1 MKSFYKYSLLVLV
14 CMPVLYSCY
23 RRPLDEEC
31 IEYAKI
37 PIGSVWTKADIDPQN
52 VTALFYNRNDGKL
65 ALEHRFE
72 NSDKV
77 IQSYVNVPIGKYK
90 VVLFNEIR
98 GQINGIG
105 IKGHENLATLEAYLL
120 PDPNPRTRIAGDT
133 YVRQPEVLAS
143 VIVDDFEVTREM
155 VVYNHSSGAGAPN
168 PLLEAAINALVGLE
182 PERKVHEF
190 NITVHV
196 KGLNNAR
203 MPALVDLRDVAE
215 SYNFNTDRNTLIPA
229 TEQFTMNNRTYD
241 PGSAKNGTISAT
253 VYTLGLLGEQP
264 AETAPQRDQ
273 PVLLDFLFVLVD
285 AERTLVNQVVDVTD
299 LIDFLPEGHGAAT
312 LELYLELPEALPDVE
327 PEGGGGGSG
336 FDTELID
343 WDEIDV
349 PLKTH

>member
-1 MKSFYKYSLLVLV
+1 MRSFYKYSLLVLA
-14 CMPVLYSCY
+14 CMSVLYSCY

-31 IEYAKI
+31 IQYAKI
-37 PIGSVWTKADIDPQN
+37 PIGSVWTKAHIDPQN
-52 VTALFYNRNDGKL
+52 VTALFYNRGDGKL

-77 IQSYVNVPIGKYK
+77 IQSYVNVPVGRYK
-90 VVLFNEIR
+90 VVIFNEIR

-120 PDPNPRTRIAGDT
+120 PDPSPRTRIAGDT

-143 VIVDDFEVTREM
+143 VIVDDFEVTQEM
-155 VVYNHSSGAGAPN
+155 AVYTNSSGPVN
-168 PLLEAAINALVGLE
+168 PALEASVNALVGLL

-196 KGLNNAR
+196 RGLNNAR
-203 MPALVDLRDVAE
+203 MPALVDLRGVAE
-215 SYNFNTDRNTLIPA
+215 SYNFDADRNTLLPA
-229 TEQFTMNNRTYD
+229 TEQFTMNGRTYD
-241 PGSAKNGTISAT
+241 PGSVKDGTISTT

-264 AETAPQRDQ
+264 ADIDPQRNS

-285 AERTLVNQVVDVTD
+285 KDRTLVNQVVDVTG
-299 LIDFLPEGHGAAT
+299 LIEFLPEGHGATT
-312 LELYLELPEALPDVE
+312 LKLYLELPEALPDVE

-349 PLKTH
+349 PLKTN

>member
-1 MKSFYKYSLLVLV
+1 MRPFYKYSLLALALLA
-14 CMPVLYSCY
+14 LYSCY

-31 IEYAKI
+31 IQYAKI

-52 VTALFYNRNDGKL
+52 VTALFYNRVDGKL
-65 ALEHRFE
+65 AQEHRFE

-77 IQSYVNVPIGKYK
+77 IQSYVNVPVGRYK

-105 IKGHENLATLEAYLL
+105 IKGHESLSSLEAYLL

-155 VVYNHSSGAGAPN
+155 AVYTNSSSSGPAN
-168 PLLEAAINALVGLE
+168 PALETSVNALVGLL

-196 KGLNNAR
+196 RGLNNAR

-215 SYNFNTDRNTLIPA
+215 SYNFDTDRNTLLPA
-229 TEQFTMNNRTYD
+229 TEQFTMNGRTYD
-241 PGSAKNGTISAT
+241 AGSVKDGIISTT
-253 VYTLGLLGEQP
+253 VYTLGLLGERP
-264 AETAPQRDQ
+264 ADIDPQRDS

-285 AERTLVNQVVDVTD
+285 KDRTLVNQVVDVTD
-299 LIDFLPEGHGAAT
+299 LIEFLPKGHGAAT
-312 LELYLELPEALPDVE
+312 LKLYLELPEALPDVE

-336 FDTELID
+336 FETELID

-349 PLKTH
+349 PLKTN

>member
-1 MKSFYKYSLLVLV
+1 MRPFYKYSLLALALLA
-14 CMPVLYSCY
+14 LYSCY

-31 IEYAKI
+31 IQYAKI

-52 VTALFYNRNDGKL
+52 VTALFYNRVDGKL
-65 ALEHRFE
+65 AQEHRFE

-77 IQSYVNVPIGKYK
+77 IQSYVNVPVGRYK

-105 IKGHENLATLEAYLL
+105 IKGHESLSSLEAYLL

-155 VVYNHSSGAGAPN
+155 AVYTNSSSSGPAN
-168 PLLEAAINALVGLE
+168 PALETSVNALVRLL

-196 KGLNNAR
+196 RGLNNAR

-215 SYNFNTDRNTLIPA
+215 SYNFDTDRNTLLPA
-229 TEQFTMNNRTYD
+229 TEQFTMNGRTYD
-241 PGSAKNGTISAT
+241 AGSVKDGIISTT
-253 VYTLGLLGEQP
+253 VYTLGLLGERP
-264 AETAPQRDQ
+264 ADIDPQRDS

-285 AERTLVNQVVDVTD
+285 KDRTLVNQVVDVTD
-299 LIDFLPEGHGAAT
+299 LIEFLPKGHGAAT
-312 LELYLELPEALPDVE
+312 LKLYLELPEALPDVE

-336 FDTELID
+336 FETELID

-349 PLKTH
+349 PLKTN

>member
-1 MKSFYKYSLLVLV
+1 MRSFYKYSLLALA
-14 CMPVLYSCY
+14 CMSVLYSCY

-31 IEYAKI
+31 IQYAKI

-52 VTALFYNRNDGKL
+52 VTVLFYNRGDGKL

-72 NSDKV
+72 NRDKV
-77 IQSYVNVPIGKYK
+77 IQSYVNVPVGQYK

-105 IKGHENLATLEAYLL
+105 IKGYENLATLEAYLL
-120 PDPNPRTRIAGDT
+120 PDPNPRTRVAGDT

-143 VIVDDFEVTREM
+143 VIVDDFEVTQEM
-155 VVYNHSSGAGAPN
+155 AVYTNSSGPVN
-168 PLLEAAINALVGLE
+168 PALEASVNALVGLL

-203 MPALVDLRDVAE
+203 MPALVDLRGVAE
-215 SYNFNTDRNTLIPA
+215 SYSFDADRNTLVPA
-229 TEQFTMNNRTYD
+229 TEQFTMNGRTYD
-241 PGSAKNGTISAT
+241 HGSAKNGTIST
-253 VYTLGLLGEQP
+253 KVYTLGLLGERP
-264 AETAPQRDQ
+264 EDIDPQRDS

-299 LIDFLPEGHGAAT
+299 LIEFLPEGHGAAT

-327 PEGGGGGSG
+327 PEGGGGSG

-349 PLKTH
+349 PLNVN

>member
-1 MKSFYKYSLLVLV
+1 MRSFYKYSLLALALLA
-14 CMPVLYSCY
+14 LYSCY

-31 IEYAKI
+31 IQYAKI
-37 PIGSVWTKADIDPQN
+37 PIGSEWTKADINPQN
-52 VTALFYNRNDGKL
+52 VTALFYNRGDGKL

-72 NSDKV
+72 NNDKV
-77 IQSYVNVPIGKYK
+77 IQSYVNVPVGRYK

-105 IKGHENLATLEAYLL
+105 IKGHQNLATLEAYLL
-120 PDPNPRTRIAGDT
+120 PDPNPRTRVAGDT

-143 VIVDDFEVTREM
+143 VIVDDFEVTQEM
-155 VVYNHSSGAGAPN
+155 AVYTNSSGPVN
-168 PLLEAAINALVGLE
+168 PALEASVNALVGLL

-190 NITVHV
+190 NIMVHV
-196 KGLNNAR
+196 RGLNNAR

-215 SYNFNTDRNTLIPA
+215 SYSFDADKNTLLPA
-229 TEQFTMNNRTYD
+229 TEQFTMNGRTYD
-241 PGSAKNGTISAT
+241 PGSVKDGTISTT

-264 AETAPQRDQ
+264 ADIDPRRDH

-299 LIDFLPEGHGAAT
+299 LIEFLPEGHGAAT

-327 PEGGGGGSG
+327 PEGGGGSG

-349 PLKTH
+349 PLNVN